1 MAEPS
6 DVSRT
11 SFDHRAVQQAGADS
25 VRQGTGPGKAREKRR
40 TTQLGDGGEIALAA
54 VAPPLRRHYPG
65 SDDYQIAAAHR
76 PMRHLSR
83 LLWPTRSPRIGELR
97 ISLSR
102 KFRRIGGDTRMAGSY
117 SPPVGWTGVNSTLL
131 PGKDGPPIALP
142 TALQRCTVMPPTG
155 SSRIVAALASSSVG
169 TPHGPVT
176 LDGEAGRGSWRRA
189 SGSSGRDALMPPRLE
204 DGLWDG
210 RVPGDRGRSGGQA
223 PARAHPAAGAPAGG
237 GWGPG
242 TWERLPGATE
252 PRPPSR

>member
-1 MAEPS
+1 MRTGVTGTSAEPT
-6 DVSRT
+6 SREPK
-11 SFDHRAVQQAGADS
+11 RP
-25 VRQGTGPGKAREKRR
+25 RTGSSTPR
-40 TTQLGDGGEIALAA
+40 TTAA
-54 VAPPLRRHYPG
+54 VPACSHKTGKVRRH
-65 SDDYQIAAAHR
+65 H
-76 PMRHLSR
+76 
-83 LLWPTRSPRIGELR
+83 T
-97 ISLSR
+97 
-102 KFRRIGGDTRMAGSY
+102 Y
-117 SPPVGWTGVNSTLL
+117 SPLFRNCNPQAPVQAPANPAVYSYAAPLGEHPHL
-131 PGKDGPPIALP
+131 
-142 TALQRCTVMPPTG
+142 PPTG